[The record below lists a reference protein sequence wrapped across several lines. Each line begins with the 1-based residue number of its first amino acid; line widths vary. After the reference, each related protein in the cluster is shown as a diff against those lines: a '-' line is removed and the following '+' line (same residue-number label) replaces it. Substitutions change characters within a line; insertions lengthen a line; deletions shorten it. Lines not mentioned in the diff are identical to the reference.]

1 VNTEIWQK
9 IDTLFD
15 EYLDA
20 SPEEQAKFL
29 DEKCEDDEIRDELR
43 KLISALNKTED
54 FIENPTFTS
63 VKKLLDEEPTDDLI
77 GTKIFSYQIQ
87 KLLGKGG
94 MGTVYLANR
103 IDDFN
108 KEVAIKV
115 IPPFANSQANKDNFR
130 RERQIL
136 ARLEHPNIAR
146 ILDGGTTEN
155 GTPFLVMENVN
166 GVPLN
171 EFCEKLT
178 IDDRLILFQSVCKAV
193 GYAHSNL
200 IVHRDL
206 KPTNILVTSD
216 GTVKLLDF
224 GIAKLLQTDDFDYS
238 GNITFSGNAL
248 TPEYASPEQINGDNI
263 TIASDVYS
271 LGVVLYEILTGSRPH
286 DFKDRPLNEIMR
298 IITKNDPIPP
308 SSIPNFKFQISDSKH
323 EIDAIVLKALA
334 KSPSQRY
341 LSAEDLR
348 TDISNYLNNLPIS
361 ARPNTFFY
369 RLEKTIR
376 RNKLQTAIATLILFL
391 LIGWLAT
398 SIWQTNSANT
408 LANIN
413 RKSAY
418 SAEMILAASEYENTN
433 LNRVNELVQKY
444 IPANGEEDLRGFE
457 WYFLK
462 NLMNPQSKITS
473 FIHTDEVWN
482 LEFSPDGKFLTT
494 VSNDNFVRTWNVE
507 KSETSFPNIEMK
519 GAWKCAYFPDSK
531 RFAVAASST
540 SNPIV
545 KVYEAETGNELL
557 TLIGHSKR
565 IRAVDVSPDGKMIAT
580 GSLDGTVRIWNAE
593 TGEELRKFDF
603 AITNKGTEINDV
615 TFSKTGEKLAIV
627 GFEALSLIDIKT
639 YRQINTDL
647 NQFADKNVLL
657 MGWKV
662 AFSPLEKTLA
672 VGNYYGE
679 VIFLDSDKLN
689 IIKVLRNH
697 QVNVKSLAYSPDGKT
712 LATGSWDR
720 TVKFI
725 DVHTGE
731 VVNELKGHF
740 AGVHELA
747 YSPDGKILATA
758 SGDFNVNLW
767 NSELVSKSNAFSIDS
782 GIRSF
787 STNGKTL
794 INWNGATSEISNYDL
809 ANKQKLWSNKGSK
822 TVYSLDVSTAANQ
835 IVFGERDGFITTVN
849 LLNGNELLR
858 IQLSEKNVYS
868 IKYSVDGKRI
878 FAVFDDGFIKAFDS
892 TNLSE
897 IFSIKAHE
905 GITKSLAVSPDA
917 RYLASG
923 SVDKLVKV
931 FDTNSGNEIYSFKEN
946 LKPLYNV
953 TFSADSSLLVGF
965 GADDTARIW
974 RMSDGKLLHELTGM
988 SAGIFAAAFSPDG
1001 TRLATAS
1008 DVGIIRLWDV
1018 QSGRQVL
1025 AFTASQKQINQLQF
1039 TDNGKTLISQD
1050 TSGKLSFW
1058 NSTE

>member
-1 VNTEIWQK
+1 MNTEIWQK

-29 DEKCEDDEIRDELR
+29 DEKCEDDEIRGELK
-43 KLISALNKTED
+43 KLIFALNKTED

-103 IDDFN
+103 IDDFK

-155 GTPFLVMENVN
+155 GTPFLVMEYVN
-166 GVPLN
+166 GVSLN
-171 EFCEKLT
+171 KFCEKLSVNE
-178 IDDRLILFQSVCKAV
+178 RLVLFQDVCKAV

-206 KPTNILVTSD
+206 KPTNILVKSD

-224 GIAKLLQTDDFDYS
+224 GIAKLLQTDDFDFS

-248 TPEYASPEQINGDNI
+248 TPEYASPEQINGENI

-271 LGVVLYEILTGSRPH
+271 LGIVLYEILTGSRPH
-286 DFKDRPLNEIMR
+286 DFKDKPLNEIMR
-298 IITKNDPIPP
+298 MITKNDPIPP
-308 SSIPNFKFQISDSKH
+308 SKTLNSKFHISDSKS

-334 KSPSQRY
+334 KSPARRY
-341 LSAEDLR
+341 LSAEDFR
-348 TDISNYLNNLPIS
+348 KDISNYLNNLPVS

-376 RNKLQTAIATLILFL
+376 RHKIETAIFTLILFL

-398 SIWQTNSANT
+398 SLWQTNTAKM
-408 LANIN
+408 LANEN

-418 SAEMILAASEYENTN
+418 AAEMILGANEYENTN

-444 IPANGEEDLRGFE
+444 MPSEGEEDLRGFE

-462 NLMNPQSKITS
+462 TLLNPNSKVAS
-473 FIHTDEVWN
+473 FIHQDEVWN
-482 LEFSPDGKFLTT
+482 LEFSPDGKLLTT
-494 VSNDNFVRTWNVE
+494 VSNDNFVRTWNIE
-507 KSETSFPNIEMK
+507 KGETTLPNIEMK
-519 GAWKCAYFPDSK
+519 GAWKCAYFPDGK
-531 RFAVAASST
+531 RIAIAASSA
-540 SNPIV
+540 SNPFV
-545 KVYEAETGNELL
+545 KVFEVETGKEIL
-557 TLIGHSKR
+557 TLSGHTKR
-565 IRAVDVSPDGKMIAT
+565 IRAVDVSPDGKTIAT

-603 AITNKGTEINDV
+603 ETNDKGTEINDV
-615 TFSKTGEKLAIV
+615 SFSKTGDKLAVI
-627 GFEALSLIDIKT
+627 GFEILSVIDTKN
-639 YRQINTDL
+639 YKQINTNL
-647 NQFADKNVLL
+647 TQFADKNVFLS
-657 MGWKV
+657 GWKV
-662 AFSPLEKTLA
+662 AFSPLGKTLA
-672 VGNYYGE
+672 IGNYFGE
-679 VIFLDSDKLN
+679 VIFLDSDKLS

-697 QVNVKSLAYSPDGKT
+697 QVNVKSLAYSPDGKI

-725 DVHTGE
+725 DVQSGE

-740 AGVHELA
+740 AGIHELA

-767 NSELVSKSNAFSIDS
+767 NAEQVSKSNAIAFENSNRAFTNDS
-782 GIRSF
+782 
-787 STNGKTL
+787 KTM
-794 INWNGATSEISNYDL
+794 IGWYSSSSEISNYDL
-809 ANKQKLWSNKGSK
+809 TNKQKIWSSK
-822 TVYSLDVSTAANQ
+822 SQKTAFCLDVSVAANQ

-849 LLNGNELLR
+849 LLNGNELMR
-858 IQLSEKNVYS
+858 GRLSEKSIYS
-868 IKYSVDGKRI
+868 IKYAVDGKRI
-878 FAVFDDGFIKAFDS
+878 FAVFEDGFIKAFDS
-892 TNLSE
+892 ANLTE
-897 IFSIKAHE
+897 IFAVKAHE
-905 GITKSLAVSPDA
+905 GITKTLSVSPDGK
-917 RYLASG
+917 YLASG
-923 SVDKLVKV
+923 GTDKLVKI
-931 FDTNSGNEIYSFKEN
+931 FDANTGNEIYTFKEN

-953 TFSADSSLLVGF
+953 GFSADSSLLVGV

-974 RMSDGKLLHELTGM
+974 RISDGKLLQELTGM

-1001 TRLATAS
+1001 KRLATAS
-1008 DVGIIRLWDV
+1008 DVGIIRFWDIE
-1018 QSGRQVL
+1018 SGRQVL
-1025 AFTASQKQINQLQF
+1025 AFRANQKQINQLRF
-1039 TDNGKTLISQD
+1039 SNNGKTLMSVD
-1050 TSGKLSFW
+1050 NNGKLNFW
-1058 NSTE
+1058 NAN

>member
-29 DEKCEDDEIRDELR
+29 DEKCEDDAIRGELK

-63 VKKLLDEEPTDDLI
+63 VKKLLDEEPQDDLI
-77 GTKIFSYQIQ
+77 GTKIFSYHIQ

-103 IDDFN
+103 IDDFK

-115 IPPFANSQANKDNFR
+115 IPPFANSQTNKDNFR

-155 GTPFLVMENVN
+155 GTPFLVMEYVN

-171 EFCEKLT
+171 EFCEKLSVNN
-178 IDDRLILFQSVCKAV
+178 RLILFQDVCKAV

-206 KPTNILVTSD
+206 KPTNILVTSA

-224 GIAKLLQTDDFDYS
+224 GIAKLLQADDFDFS

-248 TPEYASPEQINGDNI
+248 TPEYASPEQINGENI

-271 LGVVLYEILTGSRPH
+271 LGIVLYEILTGSRPH
-286 DFKDRPLNEIMR
+286 DFKDKPLNEIIR

-308 SSIPNFKFQISDSKH
+308 SLIPNSKFHISDSKT

-334 KSPSQRY
+334 KTPARRY

-348 TDISNYLNNLPIS
+348 TDISNYLNNLPVS

-376 RNKLQTAIATLILFL
+376 RHKIETAVFTLILFL

-398 SIWQTNSANT
+398 SLWQANSAKM
-408 LANIN
+408 LANEN

-418 SAEMILAASEYENTN
+418 AAEMILGANEYENTN

-444 IPANGEEDLRGFE
+444 MPSEGEEDVRGFE

-473 FIHTDEVWN
+473 FIHQDEVWN
-482 LEFSPDGKFLTT
+482 LEFSPDGKLLTT
-494 VSNDNFVRTWNVE
+494 VSNDNFVRTWNLE
-507 KSETSFPNIEMK
+507 KSETTSPNIEMK

-531 RFAVAASST
+531 RFAVAASAA
-540 SNPIV
+540 SNPFV
-545 KVYEAETGNELL
+545 KVYEVETGKELL
-557 TLIGHSKR
+557 TLSGHTKR
-565 IRAVDVSPDGKMIAT
+565 IRAVDVSPDGKTIAS

-603 AITNKGTEINDV
+603 STKEKGTEINDV
-615 TFSKTGEKLAIV
+615 TFSKTGDKLAVV
-627 GFEALSLIDIKT
+627 GFETLSLIDTET
-639 YRQINTDL
+639 YKQTNTDL
-647 NQFADKNVLL
+647 IQFADKNVMLS
-657 MGWKV
+657 GWKV
-662 AFSPLEKTLA
+662 AFSPLEKTIA
-672 VGNYYGE
+672 IGNYYGE
-679 VIFLDSDKLN
+679 VVFLDSDKLS

-697 QVNVKSLAYSPDGKT
+697 QVNVKTLAYSPDGKT

-725 DVHTGE
+725 DVQSGE

-740 AGVHELA
+740 AGIHELA

-767 NSELVSKSNAFSIDS
+767 NSELVSKSNAIAFENSNRAFTNDFKTMIGWYSAS
-782 GIRSF
+782 G
-787 STNGKTL
+787 
-794 INWNGATSEISNYDL
+794 EISNYDL
-809 ANKQKLWSNKGSK
+809 TNKQKIWSNKGQK
-822 TVYSLDVSTAANQ
+822 VVYTLDVSAAANQ
-835 IVFGERDGFITTVN
+835 IVFGERDGFITTAN
-849 LLNGNELLR
+849 LLNGNEITR
-858 IQLSEKNVYS
+858 VRLSEKS
-868 IKYSVDGKRI
+868 IYAVKFAVDGKRI
-878 FAVFDDGFIKAFDS
+878 FASFEDGFVKAFDS
-892 TNLSE
+892 ANLTE
-897 IFSIKAHE
+897 IFSVKAHE
-905 GITKSLAVSPDA
+905 GITKTLSVSPDG

-923 SVDKLVKV
+923 GVDKLVKI
-931 FDTNSGNEIYSFKEN
+931 FDTNTGSEIYSFKEN

-953 TFSADSSLLVGF
+953 AFSPDSRLLVGV

-974 RMSDGKLLHELTGM
+974 RISDGKLVQELTGM

-1001 TRLATAS
+1001 NRLATAS

-1018 QSGRQVL
+1018 ESGRQLL
-1025 AFTASQKQINQLQF
+1025 AFRANQKQISQLRF
-1039 TDNGKTLISQD
+1039 SDDGKTLMSVD
-1050 TSGKLSFW
+1050 NSGKLNFW
-1058 NSTE
+1058 NAN